1 MLREARGN
9 FLGKVADDLQQALA
23 RQAGT
28 ASPGRAD
35 ERPVARGEQWS
46 VSDVICTSGPH
57 DRPFEEQHDGVSIA
71 VVVAGT
77 FQYRSPLGTAM
88 LTPGSL
94 LLGNPGQCFE
104 CGHEH
109 AAGDRC
115 IAFRYAPELF
125 AEIGGGRRFRAS
137 HLPPLPELS
146 RIATRVAAGA
156 ALGVHVPWE
165 ETAIELAAAAIGITS
180 NEEQPARA
188 ISSGAVRRV
197 TESVR
202 RIEAEP
208 DTSWTLARLAAEAR
222 QSRYHYLRL
231 FQQVT
236 GVTPHQ
242 FVLRARLR
250 AAALK
255 LVEDDAKIIDVAFG
269 AGFGDVSNFN
279 AAFRREFGVSPRSYR
294 VSLGRRQAPTAVGC
308 ARLTPPAP
316 IPARTFATISTT
328 RRDRR

>member
-1 MLREARGN
+1 MLRGMDRN
-9 FLGKVADDLQQALA
+9 FLGKVADDLQRTLA

-28 ASPGRAD
+28 GSPGRAH
-35 ERPVARGEQWS
+35 ERRIAASEQWS

-77 FQYRSPLGTAM
+77 FQYRSPLGSDM

-109 AAGDRC
+109 ATGDRC

-125 AEIGGGRRFRAS
+125 AEIGGGRWFRAS
-137 HLPPLPELS
+137 HLPPLPELT
-146 RIATRVAAGA
+146 RIATRTAAGA
-156 ALGVHVPWE
+156 ALGVDVPWE
-165 ETAIELAAAAIGITS
+165 ETAIELAAVALRLTTNRKAAAAPVAAI
-180 NEEQPARA
+180 
-188 ISSGAVRRV
+188 RRV

-208 DTSWTLARLAAEAR
+208 SLTWTLARLAADAR

-231 FQQVT
+231 FQRVT

-250 AAALK
+250 AAALR
-255 LVEDDAKIIDVAFG
+255 LLDGDDKVIEIALG

-279 AAFRREFGVSPRSYR
+279 AAFRREFGVSPRAY
-294 VSLGRRQAPTAVGC
+294 
-308 ARLTPPAP
+308 RLTPPGP
-316 IPARTFATISTT
+316 NPARTFATTSPTHPGH
-328 RRDRR
+328 R

>member
-1 MLREARGN
+1 MLRGMGGN
-9 FLGKVADDLQQALA
+9 FLGKVAHDLRGALA

-28 ASPGRAD
+28 GSPGRAH
-35 ERPVARGEQWS
+35 EKRIAAGEQWS
-46 VSDVICTSGPH
+46 VSDVICTSGPQ

-77 FQYRSPLGTAM
+77 FQYRSPLGSDM

-109 AAGDRC
+109 AIGDRC
-115 IAFRYAPELF
+115 VAFRYAPELF
-125 AEIGGGRRFRAS
+125 AEVGGGRRFRAS

-146 RIATRVAAGA
+146 RIATRAAAGA
-156 ALGVHVPWE
+156 ALGVDVPWE
-165 ETAIELAAAAIGITS
+165 ETAIELAAAALHLTS
-180 NEEQPARA
+180 DRTAVGAPLPVDA
-188 ISSGAVRRV
+188 IRRV

-208 DTSWTLARLAAEAR
+208 SLPWTLARLAADAR

-250 AAALK
+250 AAALR
-255 LVEDDAKIIDVAFG
+255 LLDGDDKVIEIALG

-279 AAFRREFGVSPRSYR
+279 AAFRREFGVSPRAY
-294 VSLGRRQAPTAVGC
+294 
-308 ARLTPPAP
+308 RLTLPAP
-316 IPARTFATISTT
+316 NLVRTFATTSPTHPG
-328 RRDRR
+328 RR

>member
-1 MLREARGN
+1 MLRGARGN
-9 FLGKVADDLQQALA
+9 FLGKVADDLQRALA
-23 RQAGT
+23 RQAGSG
-28 ASPGRAD
+28 SPGRAQ
-35 ERPVARGEQWS
+35 ERRIAAGAQWS
-46 VSDVICTSGPH
+46 VSDVICTSGPE

-71 VVVAGT
+71 IVVAGT
-77 FQYRSPLGTAM
+77 FQYRSTLGSDM

-109 AAGDRC
+109 ATGDRC

-125 AEIGGGRRFRAS
+125 AEVGGGRRFPAS

-146 RIATRVAAGA
+146 RVATSAAAGA
-156 ALGVHVPWE
+156 ALGVDVPWE
-165 ETAIELAAAAIGITS
+165 ETAIELAAAALHLTS
-180 NEEQPARA
+180 DRTVV
-188 ISSGAVRRV
+188 GAPVPVAALRRV

-208 DTSWTLARLAAEAR
+208 SLSWTLARLAAAAR

-250 AAALK
+250 AAALR
-255 LVEDDAKIIDVAFG
+255 LLDGDDKVIEIALG

-279 AAFRREFGVSPRSYR
+279 AAFRREFGVSPRAY
-294 VSLGRRQAPTAVGC
+294 
-308 ARLTPPAP
+308 RLTLPAP
-316 IPARTFATISTT
+316 NPARTFATTSPTHPG
-328 RRDRR
+328 RR